1 MTKDKSID
9 NELIDNLLKNY
20 KKPEDLIGENGLLKQ
35 LTKQLLE
42 RAMAAEMTEHVGYD
56 KHDAAGNNSG
66 NSRNGKSAKT
76 IKGTFGELALETPRD
91 RNGTFEPQ
99 IIEKHQTRFTG
110 FDKNILSLYS
120 RGLSTREIQQ
130 HLEEI
135 YGVEVTAGLI
145 SSVTDEVLDEVKTWQ
160 NRQLDAVYP
169 IMYLD
174 AIQFKVRDNGHVRN
188 KAIYLAIGV
197 TIEGYKEVLG
207 LWIAQT
213 EGAKFWL
220 QVVTELKNRGV
231 TDIFIAC
238 VDGLKGFPEA
248 IESVFP
254 QTEVQLCIVHLVR
267 HSLNYVGW
275 KQRKEV
281 ARELKL
287 IYTAAT
293 DTEAEQRLAK
303 LSGTRRPVF
312 IGADKSLHFLPF
324 ATLISPA
331 SGKYLIEDFFIGMV
345 PSASVLIRSSEY
357 AKEKT
362 GTRDETVLSI
372 GNPNFDR
379 NAFPGLPALPGAG
392 REARSVGAVYRQRT
406 VLVGPEAS
414 PVRVASELKNADV
427 IHIATHA
434 VAHARSPMLTKLLL
448 AGGRQDGVKG
458 HHADNGFLQASQIYQ
473 LKLPRARLVVLS
485 ACQTGIERAYRG
497 EGAIGLARPFLVA
510 GVPIVVASLWPV
522 DSEATAELMIR
533 FHEHRTR
540 GHKTT
545 IEALRQAQLDMIYNP
560 PPGSQGTFGWA
571 AFVAIGGYAEF

>member
-1 MTKDKSID
+1 MTID

-20 KKPEDLIGENGLLKQ
+20 KKPEDLVGENGLLKQ

-42 RAMAAEMTEHVGYD
+42 RAMAAEMTEHVGY
-56 KHDAAGNNSG
+56 
-66 NSRNGKSAKT
+66 
-76 IKGTFGELALETPRD
+76 
-91 RNGTFEPQ
+91 
-99 IIEKHQTRFTG
+99 EKHETGFTG

-197 TIEGYKEVLG
+197 TIEGFKEVLG

-231 TDIFIAC
+231 SNIFIAC

-254 QTEVQLCIVHLVR
+254 QTDVQLCNVHLVR

-281 ARELKL
+281 ATDLKL

-293 DTEAEQRLAK
+293 DTQAEQRLTEFSLKWDAK
-303 LSGTRRPVF
+303 FPMIAKSWRSNWTRVIPLFAHPPEIRKV
-312 IGADKSLHFLPF
+312 IYTTNAIESLNMSLRKVTKARGSFPN
-324 ATLISPA
+324 
-331 SGKYLIEDFFIGMV
+331 
-345 PSASVLIRSSEY
+345 
-357 AKEKT
+357 
-362 GTRDETVLSI
+362 DE
-372 GNPNFDR
+372 
-379 NAFPGLPALPGAG
+379 
-392 REARSVGAVYRQRT
+392 AV
-406 VLVGPEAS
+406 S
-414 PVRVASELKNADV
+414 
-427 IHIATHA
+427 
-434 VAHARSPMLTKLLL
+434 KLLYL
-448 AGGRQDGVKG
+448 
-458 HHADNGFLQASQIYQ
+458 
-473 LKLPRARLVVLS
+473 
-485 ACQTGIERAYRG
+485 
-497 EGAIGLARPFLVA
+497 
-510 GVPIVVASLWPV
+510 
-522 DSEATAELMIR
+522 
-533 FHEHRTR
+533 
-540 GHKTT
+540 
-545 IEALRQAQLDMIYNP
+545 ALRNIAKK
-560 PPGSQGTFGWA
+560 
-571 AFVAIGGYAEF
+571 

>member
-1 MTKDKSID
+1 
-9 NELIDNLLKNY
+9 
-20 KKPEDLIGENGLLKQ
+20 
-35 LTKQLLE
+35 
-42 RAMAAEMTEHVGYD
+42 MAAELTEHVGYD
-56 KHDAAGNNSG
+56 KHDASGNNSG

-110 FDKNILSLYS
+110 FDKNILSPYS

-135 YGVEVTAGLI
+135 YGIEVTAGLI

-231 TDIFIAC
+231 SDIFIAC

-281 ARELKL
+281 AADLKL

-293 DTEAEQRLAK
+293 DGEAEQRLADFSLKWDAKFPMIAKSWRNNWTRVIPFFAHPPEIRKVIYTTNAIESLNMSLRKVTKARGSFPNDEAVSK
-303 LSGTRRPVF
+303 LLYLALRNIAKKWTMPVH
-312 IGADKSLHFLPF
+312 AWKDALNRF
-324 ATLISPA
+324 AII
-331 SGKYLIEDFFIGMV
+331 YEN
-345 PSASVLIRSSEY
+345 R
-357 AKEKT
+357 
-362 GTRDETVLSI
+362 
-372 GNPNFDR
+372 
-379 NAFPGLPALPGAG
+379 LPA
-392 REARSVGAVYRQRT
+392 
-406 VLVGPEAS
+406 
-414 PVRVASELKNADV
+414 
-427 IHIATHA
+427 
-434 VAHARSPMLTKLLL
+434 
-448 AGGRQDGVKG
+448 
-458 HHADNGFLQASQIYQ
+458 
-473 LKLPRARLVVLS
+473 
-485 ACQTGIERAYRG
+485 
-497 EGAIGLARPFLVA
+497 
-510 GVPIVVASLWPV
+510 
-522 DSEATAELMIR
+522 
-533 FHEHRTR
+533 
-540 GHKTT
+540 
-545 IEALRQAQLDMIYNP
+545 
-560 PPGSQGTFGWA
+560 
-571 AFVAIGGYAEF
+571 

>member
-1 MTKDKSID
+1 MTRDSID
-9 NELIDNLLKNY
+9 NEVIDNLLKNY
-20 KKPEDLIGENGLLKQ
+20 QKPEDLIGENGLLKQ

-56 KHDAAGNNSG
+56 KHDAVGNNSG

-76 IKGTFGELALETPRD
+76 IKGTFGELALEIPRD

-145 SSVTDEVLDEVKTWQ
+145 SSITDEVLDEVKTWQ
-160 NRQLDAVYP
+160 NRQLDEVYP

-231 TDIFIAC
+231 KDIFIAC

-281 ARELKL
+281 ARDLKL
-287 IYTAAT
+287 IYTAPT
-293 DTEAEQRLAK
+293 DVEAEQRLAEFSLKWDAKFPMIAKSWRHNWIRVIPFFAHPPEIRKVIYTTNAIESLNMSLRKVTKARGSFPNDEAVSK
-303 LSGTRRPVF
+303 LLYLALRNIAKKWTMP
-312 IGADKSLHFLPF
+312 LHAWKDALNRF
-324 ATLISPA
+324 AIIYENRLPA
-331 SGKYLIEDFFIGMV
+331 S
-345 PSASVLIRSSEY
+345 
-357 AKEKT
+357 
-362 GTRDETVLSI
+362 
-372 GNPNFDR
+372 
-379 NAFPGLPALPGAG
+379 
-392 REARSVGAVYRQRT
+392 
-406 VLVGPEAS
+406 
-414 PVRVASELKNADV
+414 
-427 IHIATHA
+427 
-434 VAHARSPMLTKLLL
+434 
-448 AGGRQDGVKG
+448 
-458 HHADNGFLQASQIYQ
+458 
-473 LKLPRARLVVLS
+473 
-485 ACQTGIERAYRG
+485 
-497 EGAIGLARPFLVA
+497 
-510 GVPIVVASLWPV
+510 
-522 DSEATAELMIR
+522 
-533 FHEHRTR
+533 
-540 GHKTT
+540 
-545 IEALRQAQLDMIYNP
+545 
-560 PPGSQGTFGWA
+560 
-571 AFVAIGGYAEF
+571 

>member
-1 MTKDKSID
+1 MTRDTID

-42 RAMAAEMTEHVGYD
+42 RAMAAEMTDHVGYD

-254 QTEVQLCIVHLVR
+254 QTDVQLCIVHLVR

-293 DTEAEQRLAK
+293 DEDAEQRLAEFGLKWDAKFPMIAKSWRSNWTRVIPFFAHPPEIRKIIYTTNAIESLNMSLRKVTKARGSFPNDEAVSK
-303 LSGTRRPVF
+303 LLYLALRNIAKKWTMPVH
-312 IGADKSLHFLPF
+312 AWKDALNRF
-324 ATLISPA
+324 AIIYENRLPA
-331 SGKYLIEDFFIGMV
+331 S
-345 PSASVLIRSSEY
+345 
-357 AKEKT
+357 
-362 GTRDETVLSI
+362 
-372 GNPNFDR
+372 
-379 NAFPGLPALPGAG
+379 
-392 REARSVGAVYRQRT
+392 
-406 VLVGPEAS
+406 
-414 PVRVASELKNADV
+414 
-427 IHIATHA
+427 
-434 VAHARSPMLTKLLL
+434 
-448 AGGRQDGVKG
+448 
-458 HHADNGFLQASQIYQ
+458 
-473 LKLPRARLVVLS
+473 
-485 ACQTGIERAYRG
+485 
-497 EGAIGLARPFLVA
+497 
-510 GVPIVVASLWPV
+510 
-522 DSEATAELMIR
+522 
-533 FHEHRTR
+533 
-540 GHKTT
+540 
-545 IEALRQAQLDMIYNP
+545 
-560 PPGSQGTFGWA
+560 
-571 AFVAIGGYAEF
+571 

>member
-1 MTKDKSID
+1 MTRDTID

-56 KHDAAGNNSG
+56 KHDTAGNNSG

-160 NRQLDAVYP
+160 NRQLDEVYP

-207 LWIAQT
+207 SWIAQT

-220 QVVTELKNRGV
+220 QVVTELK
-231 TDIFIAC
+231 
-238 VDGLKGFPEA
+238 
-248 IESVFP
+248 
-254 QTEVQLCIVHLVR
+254 
-267 HSLNYVGW
+267 
-275 KQRKEV
+275 
-281 ARELKL
+281 L

-293 DTEAEQRLAK
+293 DGEAEQRLVEFSLKWDAK
-303 LSGTRRPVF
+303 FPMIAKSWRSNWTRVIPFFAHPPEIRKIIYTTNAIESLNMSLRKVTKARGSFPNDEAVSKLLYLALRNIAKKWTMPVH
-312 IGADKSLHFLPF
+312 AWKDALNRF
-324 ATLISPA
+324 AIIYEDRLPA
-331 SGKYLIEDFFIGMV
+331 S
-345 PSASVLIRSSEY
+345 
-357 AKEKT
+357 
-362 GTRDETVLSI
+362 
-372 GNPNFDR
+372 
-379 NAFPGLPALPGAG
+379 
-392 REARSVGAVYRQRT
+392 
-406 VLVGPEAS
+406 
-414 PVRVASELKNADV
+414 
-427 IHIATHA
+427 
-434 VAHARSPMLTKLLL
+434 
-448 AGGRQDGVKG
+448 
-458 HHADNGFLQASQIYQ
+458 
-473 LKLPRARLVVLS
+473 
-485 ACQTGIERAYRG
+485 
-497 EGAIGLARPFLVA
+497 
-510 GVPIVVASLWPV
+510 
-522 DSEATAELMIR
+522 
-533 FHEHRTR
+533 
-540 GHKTT
+540 
-545 IEALRQAQLDMIYNP
+545 
-560 PPGSQGTFGWA
+560 
-571 AFVAIGGYAEF
+571 

>member
-1 MTKDKSID
+1 MTRETID

-135 YGVEVTAGLI
+135 YGVEITAGLI

-160 NRQLDAVYP
+160 NRQLDEVYP

-197 TIEGYKEVLG
+197 TIEGFKEVLG

-254 QTEVQLCIVHLVR
+254 QTDVQLCIVHLVR

-293 DTEAEQRLAK
+293 DGEAEQRLAEFGLKWDAKFPMIAKSWRHNWTRVIPFFAHPPEIRKIIYTTNAIESLNMSLRKVTKARGSFPNDEAVSK
-303 LSGTRRPVF
+303 LLYLALRNIAKKWTMPVH
-312 IGADKSLHFLPF
+312 AWKDALNRF
-324 ATLISPA
+324 AIIYENRLPA
-331 SGKYLIEDFFIGMV
+331 S
-345 PSASVLIRSSEY
+345 
-357 AKEKT
+357 
-362 GTRDETVLSI
+362 
-372 GNPNFDR
+372 
-379 NAFPGLPALPGAG
+379 
-392 REARSVGAVYRQRT
+392 
-406 VLVGPEAS
+406 
-414 PVRVASELKNADV
+414 
-427 IHIATHA
+427 
-434 VAHARSPMLTKLLL
+434 
-448 AGGRQDGVKG
+448 
-458 HHADNGFLQASQIYQ
+458 
-473 LKLPRARLVVLS
+473 
-485 ACQTGIERAYRG
+485 
-497 EGAIGLARPFLVA
+497 
-510 GVPIVVASLWPV
+510 
-522 DSEATAELMIR
+522 
-533 FHEHRTR
+533 
-540 GHKTT
+540 
-545 IEALRQAQLDMIYNP
+545 
-560 PPGSQGTFGWA
+560 
-571 AFVAIGGYAEF
+571 